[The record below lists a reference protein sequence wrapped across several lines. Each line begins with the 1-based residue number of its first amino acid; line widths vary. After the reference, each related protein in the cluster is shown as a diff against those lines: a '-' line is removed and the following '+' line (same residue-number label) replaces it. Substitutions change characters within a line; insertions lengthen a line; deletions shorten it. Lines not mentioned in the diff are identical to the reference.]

1 MGTEQAT
8 THLLGS
14 LESEAQLGDPFAA
27 AVRATRMPMIVT
39 DPRQFDNPIV
49 FANEAFLKLTGYSRL
64 EVTGRNCRFL
74 QGPDTDPEAVARLR
88 GAIRDETDIK
98 IDILNYRKDG
108 STFHNAL
115 YVGPVRDEDGK
126 VVYFFASQLDVSE
139 HHRMQAE
146 IDDLKSRLAEAE
158 ARLDRR

>member
-1 MGTEQAT
+1 M
-8 THLLGS
+8 
-14 LESEAQLGDPFAA
+14 
-27 AVRATRMPMIVT
+27 
-39 DPRQFDNPIV
+39 
-49 FANEAFLKLTGYSRL
+49 
-64 EVTGRNCRFL
+64 TGRNCRFL
-74 QGPDTDPEAVARLR
+74 QGRTPIPRPSR
-88 GAIRDETDIK
+88 GFAAPSATRPTSR

-126 VVYFFASQLDVSE
+126 VVYFFASQLDASE